1 MINEGNLIDEIVKYY
16 MNPKKYLNVNKER
29 ITEEIKKLDDIL
41 LNGSDDTEELLGVLF
56 QKYSSGNLD
65 SEIVK
70 TIHKTRADEQG
81 LSATRGYREIYFN
94 EIIQNAN
101 DNTDGDTIDIIIS
114 KTENDYEMTFSY
126 KDKGFSVENI
136 IGFFNTEIHTKRDD
150 LSTTGKHGVG
160 IKSLFYFVDYMKIE
174 SNVKIEFSI
183 DTKTEDGEEK
193 IIEATSNIEKN
204 DKWYENKD
212 KITYFT
218 IRFPSKKEYGIFKI
232 DKLKK
237 FIDLCYKNSEISDYE
252 INEYYFGFEQT
263 DLIFDTR
270 GLIFTDKNKGKD
282 IGIKK
287 LSFYKGDMGVKLFDI
302 SCECLKHFK
311 NDHAK
316 VEFSVIKYNDITK
329 LEYIVFTEEGEEKE
343 QNFSVAF
350 PVELEWSKKRYY
362 ETYYLPEAD
371 EEGINI
377 LINSKYS
384 NVARTKLSDTDNERD
399 RIRTKIDNSLIRIYE
414 FMVDEAC
421 AKSELK
427 SEVSRLFHKLLIS
440 DTDFKTSCYQNG
452 INNRYLLKY
461 NLEQS
466 TNIDRYIVYARNDRE
481 EFEKKLIYQHFSPEA
496 AVVFFEKYILKN
508 DSIRYDENLFLEEV
522 KQAYD
527 KAFSENEQ
535 IEWKYVLNL
544 AGTIKELIYYRVVG
558 FFPKQDTF
566 SLGDAEIDNW
576 NENLANEEGGFDKD
590 EIIIS
595 LSMIGR
601 YGLNSNITKSGE
613 IKGASFYE
621 YLFNQDE
628 NEISNNIKE
637 NSLTFRAK
645 QQELYKTQY
654 GELKER
660 MLQLLVNRD
669 KCGSK
674 NCYGYKYDYLKGQ
687 VLFFYST
694 HRNAQNNYF
703 FKDTISIIEKINANG
718 NEVKCIDSDIFGS
731 QLTELLIDKMLSE
744 PELTNHIG
752 YFLESK
758 LMLASKKYPMSN
770 QATINLPDFLPRY
783 VKFDACQL
791 INIDFLRTI
800 YAHSWQR
807 FKKYFIIF
815 FEQSN
820 FKTISD
826 YNFKLLTYKGEKNPL
841 FSIDINNI
849 NDIFS
854 FFSCKSIIN
863 GDYHYKEEYRFLR
876 GISKYELIIRFDG
889 DIKSENNLCP
899 IDYFNYLQEQIG
911 KKVYVMQTN
920 SINSSTKGILY
931 WQGTDMKIRMLVE
944 NSEREIGSG
953 IRSTKDEIII
963 VYNGKIDYKGAIS
976 KVLKDIYK
984 NEDILGRCD
993 AFIPESQHHTIQ
1005 GEEYDNFISYK
1016 NEGNRRNQRIRTI
1029 FDSRSLS
1036 VKALEKIITARGNNN
1051 GKCCCCGK
1059 ELIKSKLIITNNSN
1073 NNTRNEYPLIVEVV
1087 CENCWNILNRS
1098 HKNTKLVNE
1107 TGEYFVNYCCDIQN
1121 SHQRKEVEFKFKI
1134 CDGILALCKR
1144 K

>member
-1 MINEGNLIDEIVKYY
+1 MINEGHLIDEIVKYY

-114 KTENDYEMTFSY
+114 KTENDYEMMFSY

-204 DKWYENKD
+204 DKWYENED

-311 NDHAK
+311 NDHEK

-329 LEYIVFTEEGEEKE
+329 LEYIVFTKEGEEKE

-654 GELKER
+654 GELKEK
-660 MLQLLVNRD
+660 MLQLLVNREQ
-669 KCGSK
+669 SK
-674 NCYGYKYDYLKGQ
+674 NDGYENDYLKGT
-687 VLFFYST
+687 VPFFYST
-694 HRNAQNNYF
+694 HHKAENCYFLNNEFTVYDYDGEPSS
-703 FKDTISIIEKINANG
+703 DT
-718 NEVKCIDSDIFGS
+718 FGS
-731 QLTELLIDKMLSE
+731 ELTELLIGKMDDE
-744 PELTNHIG
+744 PELLDHIKKIKD
-752 YFLESK
+752 K
-758 LMLASKKYPMSN
+758 LMLLSSNYPLGYYN
-770 QATINLPDFLPRY
+770 TFDLPREFPKTAKY
-783 VKFDACQL
+783 STCQI
-791 INIDFLRTI
+791 ININFMKII
-800 YAHSWQR
+800 YAHSWEN
-807 FKKYFIIF
+807 FKKYFKYF
-815 FEQSN
+815 FEQNN
-820 FKTISD
+820 FRGIKNTEG
-826 YNFKLLTYKGEKNPL
+826 FKLSTYKGIDEPL
-841 FSIDINNI
+841 FSIDVNNI
-849 NDIFS
+849 NDIFR
-854 FFSCKSIIN
+854 FFFRKSKTN
-863 GDYHYKEEYRFLR
+863 GDYFSKEEYRFLKER
-876 GISKYELIIRFDG
+876 PIDCKYVFIIGFDG
-889 DIKSENNLCP
+889 DIKTENNLCP
-899 IDYFNYLQEQIG
+899 IDYFDYLQEQIS
-911 KKVYVMQTN
+911 KKIYVMQAN
-920 SINSSTKGILY
+920 SINSNAEGILY
-931 WQGTDMKIRMLVE
+931 WHSEDKKFKIPTEKSPIV
-944 NSEREIGSG
+944 IGSG
-953 IRSTKDEIII
+953 IRNAEDEIII
-963 VYNGKIDYKGAIS
+963 VHNGKLDYKKAIH

-984 NEDILGRCD
+984 KEDILGRCD
-993 AFIPESQHHTIQ
+993 AFIPENQNHIIQ
-1005 GEEYDNFISYK
+1005 GEEYDKLISYK